1 MEQTRSLAKQKW
13 LCPRN
18 FLIFEAA
25 LFALFLFS
33 DFSGRTFLLSSAA
46 WKFFVIVAAF
56 CYVALDF
63 VFAKGEGKL
72 ADRRLFLLLAMAF
85 TLVSDVQLLDLVQNY
100 TFGVVTFFAAQIF
113 HALEIPR
120 GKKRAIVSFSLR
132 FGSTLVALAV
142 LAIFHQLAPLYVA
155 VAFYGP
161 QLVCNLAEHL
171 WGAFRYSE
179 KEERLR
185 SGLLALAFALFFAC
199 DACVGLS
206 HLGVAGAGTL
216 IWIFYAPSQALIAVS
231 CGRLTAN

>member
-1 MEQTRSLAKQKW
+1 MEQTRSLTRQKW

-18 FLIFEAA
+18 FLLLEGAIFAI
-25 LFALFLFS
+25 FLVS
-33 DFSGRTFLLSSAA
+33 DLTGRTLLFSSAA

-56 CYVALDF
+56 AYVALDF

-161 QLVCNLAEHL
+161 QLLGNLAEHL

-179 KEERLR
+179 REERLR
-185 SGLLALAFALFFAC
+185 SGMLAVAFALFFAC

-206 HLGVAGAGTL
+206 YLGVAGAGPL

-231 CGRLTAN
+231 CGKWTAD